1 MLGALSSLKPRLP
14 RVTLKHRTEWDGL
27 MLRALGDAFKGPG
40 LRVVA
45 FMEGSVSE
53 CFWRTLPWL
62 MAQLPDLT
70 MIELNNVS
78 TQSPYLSSDPEAASS
93 IMTVACTPR
102 MACISDGVQLQ
113 YTTAVLELH
122 FVHAAPNPACILPDA
137 YPAC

>member
-14 RVTLKHRTEWDGL
+14 RVTLKHRTEWDGQ

-93 IMTVACTPR
+93 IMTVACTLR
-102 MACISDGVQLQ
+102 MACPISDCVQLQ
-113 YTTAVLELH
+113 HTSAVLESH
-122 FVHAAPNPACILPDA
+122 FVHAEGPAAVLPDA
-137 YPAC
+137 HLVC